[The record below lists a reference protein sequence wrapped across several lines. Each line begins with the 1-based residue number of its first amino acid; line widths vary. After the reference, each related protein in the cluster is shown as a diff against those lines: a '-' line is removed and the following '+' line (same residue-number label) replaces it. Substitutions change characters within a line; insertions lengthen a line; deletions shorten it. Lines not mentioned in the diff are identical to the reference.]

1 MDAAAQAAVGSGDD
15 VFLPTISAN
24 VMMRSATVPGAR
36 RDRWRGWR
44 RRARRFFPAV
54 RFTSRQLWPCRY
66 GWPES
71 HRKSPGN
78 FHDLAVLRNS
88 VGESVWTVA
97 TVATTALPYH
107 LCSNH
112 IDDRA
117 ALYRNAP
124 SPISV

>member
-44 RRARRFFPAV
+44 RRAQDFSGGAFHLAPTMA
-54 RFTSRQLWPCRY
+54 CRY